1 MTKYEFLLKSLK
13 KHGYKYEYIDIPNK
27 LTLKDYIKVKYLDEI
42 YKQRVNKHLM
52 GKCPEKGVIKK
63 TTEQFIKESKEIW
76 EDRFDYNNVVYK
88 GSLKKV
94 RLYDKYENKFIEQ
107 TASSH
112 LKGFEPKGMD
122 SDSFIK
128 ISKQI
133 SDFKYD
139 YSKCNYINKS
149 TKVTLICKEHGEF
162 EVLPFNHINYGEV
175 CKKCLFTKFSKSVKK
190 VLESRKIS
198 HYTQHKFEKFELLFD
213 FYIPSLRLCIDFT
226 YKNNLTKNNDILK
239 ESYCEDNYINIIVI
253 PYNKIDYIENI
264 IKNSLIKKPL

>member
-1 MTKYEFLLKSLK
+1 MFQLQINHFNRKLLKS
-13 KHGYKYEYIDIPNK
+13 
-27 LTLKDYIKVKYLDEI
+27 
-42 YKQRVNKHLM
+42 
-52 GKCPEKGVIKK
+52 
-63 TTEQFIKESKEIW
+63 
-76 EDRFDYNNVVYK
+76 
-88 GSLKKV
+88 
-94 RLYDKYENKFIEQ
+94 
-107 TASSH
+107 
-112 LKGFEPKGMD
+112 
-122 SDSFIK
+122 
-128 ISKQI
+128 
-133 SDFKYD
+133 
-139 YSKCNYINKS
+139 NYINKS

-264 IKNSLIKKPL
+264 IKNSLIKNPL